1 MITRHCALARRFAE
15 KLGSEPGVEIVNEVV
30 LNQVAVRF
38 GNDDQTKVTIAHI
51 QSDGVCFTGG
61 SQWHGQW
68 IMRISVINENTTEA
82 DVDRSAEAMLEAWR
96 AVRGRN

>member
-1 MITRHCALARRFAE
+1 
-15 KLGSEPGVEIVNEVV
+15 VV

-38 GNDDQTKVTIAHI
+38 GNDDQTKATIARI
-51 QSDGVCFTGG
+51 QSDGVCFVGG
-61 SQWHGQW
+61 AQWNGHW

-82 DVDRSAEAMLEAWR
+82 DVDRSVEAMLEAWR